1 MLTEALFNEILLN
14 PAQRSA
20 DTLRIVSGYASAT
33 MVSRHF
39 KQLQQIRKK
48 VRVELIVGMA
58 VQDGLSSKDHQSF
71 QSLAS
76 SSDYRSLFEC
86 RYVAYRPPVH
96 SKVYVWHSNGEPITA
111 FIGSANYTQVAFGA
125 SRKEAMVEGN
135 PNEATVYFDLIRQDT
150 VDCLDQQV
158 ENLISIYEEPAY
170 SLGMPL
176 EDEDEAESGGSTG
189 QAWEFVAS
197 LPHVTVS
204 FLASDGRLPQ
214 RSGLNWGQRPELGRN
229 PNQAYVRLPNP
240 IAKSDFFPTRGEH
253 FTIITDDDKSLIC
266 ARAQD
271 NGKAIHT
278 PDSNSMMGIYFR
290 NRLGLP
296 DGSMITR
303 QHLDAYGR
311 TNVDFYKI
319 DEETFYMDFSVD
331 G

>member
-1 MLTEALFNEILLN
+1 MLTEALFNEVLLN
-14 PAQRSA
+14 PAQTSA

-33 MVSRHF
+33 MVSRHLEI
-39 KQLQQIRKK
+39 LQQVRKK
-48 VRVELIVGMA
+48 VRIELIVGMA

-76 SSDYRSLFEC
+76 SSDHKDLFEC

-96 SKVYVWHSNGEPITA
+96 SKVYVWHSNGEPTIA
-111 FIGSANYTQVAFGA
+111 FIGSANYTQPAFRT
-125 SRKEAMVEGN
+125 SRREAMVKGD
-135 PNEATVYFDLIRQDT
+135 PNEATAYFDLIRQDT
-150 VDCLDQQV
+150 IDCLDQQV
-158 ENLISIYEEPAY
+158 EDLISVYEEPAY
-170 SLGMPL
+170 SIGMSV
-176 EDEDEAESGGSTG
+176 EDEADSDGFTD
-189 QAWEFVAS
+189 QAREFIAS

-204 FLASDGRLPQ
+204 FLARDGTLPQ
-214 RSGLNWGQRPELGRN
+214 RSGLNWGQRPELRRN
-229 PNQAYVRLPNP
+229 PNQAYIRLPNP
-240 IAKSDFFPTRGEH
+240 IARSNFFPPRGDH

-278 PDSNSMMGIYFR
+278 SDSNSKMGIYFR
-290 NRLGLP
+290 NRLGLAG
-296 DGSMITR
+296 GSMITR

-319 DEETFYMDFSVD
+319 DEETFYMDFSAD